1 MSRLRNKIQA
11 KRQGG
16 VVPPV
21 VKKAVAALNTSSL
34 NKMTKDELEQL
45 GRDKF
50 NIELDK
56 RKTKVVLIKEILDAQ
71 G

>member
-1 MSRLRNKIQA
+1 MSRFRNKIQA

-16 VVPPV
+16 VIPPV
-21 VKKAVAALNTSSL
+21 VKKAVAALNNASL
-34 NKMTKDELEQL
+34 NKMTKDDLEQL
-45 GRDKF
+45 GRDTF

-56 RKTKVVLIKEILDAQ
+56 RKTKAVLIKEILEAQ